1 MLKAFKP
8 NDIRSLIDG
17 EEIVTQRSAPVLNPH
32 NGETIAQLHLAGET
46 EVALAVKTAKAAW
59 QAWAAVPPV
68 ERGRILHLACNLIE
82 ARSDELSAIVAKE
95 AGKPLKDAKGETG
108 GAVQCGRFFAGEGQR
123 LFGRTMPSGALN
135 KSAMTVR
142 QPCGVAALITAAN
155 TPAPNFAWKVFP
167 ALICGNAVV
176 LKPAEDTPISA
187 DWMARA
193 LIEAGVPAGVLNV
206 VQGFGAE
213 VGGALTAHE
222 DVDVISFTGSTRVGR
237 MIAEQAGRRLTKV
250 SLELGGKNAFIV
262 CDDAD
267 LEKAATWAVA
277 SAFSNAGQRCAAGS
291 RFIVMSSVYDAFLAK
306 LIEKARA
313 LKLGVSDDCALGPVI
328 NERQLNNIL
337 AAIEQA
343 KKDGAKVHCGGQ
355 RATTN
360 GLDKG
365 FYIEPTIID
374 GAGPKA
380 DISCNELFG
389 PVGNLYRVETYAEAV
404 AMANDSPYGLTAC
417 IHTQSFDRAW
427 TFAREIRTGVAV
439 VNAGTFGSEPHM
451 PFGGLRASG
460 NGTRE
465 PGTEAL
471 DIYTELK
478 DIYLITEPSR
488 L

>member
-1 MLKAFKP
+1 MLKTFDPA
-8 NDIRSLIDG
+8 NVRSLIGGKALDSAR
-17 EEIVTQRSAPVLNPH
+17 TAPVLNPH
-32 NGETIAQLHLAGET
+32 TGETIAQLHLAAEAD
-46 EVALAVKTAKAAW
+46 VAAAIATARAAW

-68 ERGRILHLACNLIE
+68 ERGRILHLACNIIE
-82 ARSDELSAIVAKE
+82 SRSEELSAIVARE
-95 AGKPLKDAKGETG
+95 AGKPLKDAKGETA

-123 LFGRTMPSGALN
+123 LFGRTMPSGAPN

-187 DWMARA
+187 DWLARA

-206 VQGFGAE
+206 VQGLGAE
-213 VGGALTAHE
+213 VGGALTAHP

-237 MIAEQAGRRLTKV
+237 MIGEQAGRSLTKV

-267 LEKAATWAVA
+267 LDKAATWAVA

-291 RFIVMSSVYDAFLAK
+291 RFIVMSDVYDAFVTK
-306 LIEKARA
+306 FVEKAKG
-313 LKLGVSDDCALGPVI
+313 LKLGVGDDCALGPVI
-328 NERQLNNIL
+328 NERQLTNIL
-337 AAIEQA
+337 TTIEQA
-343 KKDGAKVHCGGQ
+343 RKDGARVLCGGR
-355 RATTN
+355 RATAP
-360 GLDKG
+360 GLESG
-365 FYIEPTIID
+365 FYIEPTILD
-374 GAGPKA
+374 GAPSNA
-380 DISCNELFG
+380 AISCNELFG
-389 PVGNLYRVETYAEAV
+389 PVGNIYRVNTYAEAI

-417 IHTQSFDRAW
+417 IHTRSFDRAW

-471 DIYTELK
+471 DVYSELK
-478 DIYLITEPSR
+478 DIYLITEPER